1 MGIIKRKLLPLVLL
15 LLLAMVKPV
24 FAQIEP
30 KSIDNFDTLSLQDL
44 MNIKITV
51 ASITEL
57 TTRQSAGVITNI
69 SSEEIQAMGARDLMD
84 VLQYVPGFQFGSDVQ
99 GAIGIAVR
107 GNWAHEGKVM
117 LLVDGQEMVDGL
129 YSTLQFGNHY
139 PVSNIERVEIIRG
152 PGSSIYGGYA
162 GYSVINVISKNSKK
176 DLDIRANVS
185 SAITSKILTSQTG
198 SIVLGLNKNKLKFST
213 EGYVGKSIRSL
224 SRYTDVYGSSY
235 EMKDNSDITNSYI
248 NSSFAIGKF
257 SSRFIYDNYEIYS
270 RDQYLKVSS
279 EAYPVLFKNYYGEL
293 KYDFSLGTKFKLT
306 PKLNYK
312 YQEPWKTVGTN
323 PADGITELNLSS
335 QRISAGLLFN
345 YDASKSINI
354 TAGIT
359 SFNDK
364 SHSSV
369 DSILFRSNNLTTLEY
384 NNTGVFTQLLYKNS
398 IANITAGA
406 FYNKNSLYPSAIAPR
421 IGFTRE
427 RNLYH
432 IKLLYSQSFRS
443 PSTQN
448 IDLSNSIKPE
458 KTDVYEL
465 EAGIKIKKSSY
476 LTLNTFY
483 IHTKDPIIFYVD
495 PATEFDAY
503 LNSSETGSIGLEATY
518 TVKINN
524 LQLNAGASYYQ
535 SHDGDSLI
543 NYSVPGNND
552 EHLGLSPLKTTIAGS
567 YKITNRLS
575 LFAGLIYYSSK
586 VGISSVDKISSESIY
601 SRYDNEVNINLQVT
615 YHHFFLKNLDLM
627 LAAYNI
633 SDDSI
638 QYIQPY
644 NSNHSPLTGLGRTF
658 SIKISYTNF

>member
-24 FAQIEP
+24 FAQNDP
-30 KSIDNFDTLSLQDL
+30 KSLDNFDTLSLQDL

-99 GAIGIAVR
+99 GAVGIAVR

-139 PVSNIERVEIIRG
+139 PVTNIERIEIIRG

-162 GYSVINVISKNSKK
+162 GYSVINIISKNSKK

-185 SAITSKILTSQTG
+185 SSITSKTITSQTG
-198 SIVLGLNKNKLKFST
+198 SMVFGLNKNKVKFTT
-213 EGYVGKSIRSL
+213 EGYFGKSIRSL
-224 SRYTDVYGSSY
+224 SRYTDVYGSSF
-235 EMKDNSDITNSYI
+235 EMKDNSDISNSYI
-248 NSSFAIGKF
+248 NSSLSFGKL
-257 SSRFIYDNYEIYS
+257 SSRFIYDNYEIRS
-270 RDQYLKVSS
+270 RDQYVNAAS

-293 KYDFSLGTKFKLT
+293 KYDLNIGSKIKLT

-312 YQEPWKTVGTN
+312 YQEPWKIVGTK
-323 PADGITELNLSS
+323 PVDGITELNLSS
-335 QRISAGLLFN
+335 QRYSAGLLFN
-345 YDASKSINI
+345 FDASKSINI

-364 SHSSV
+364 SHSPV
-369 DSILFRSNNLTTLEY
+369 DSILFRSNNSTTLEY

-421 IGFTRE
+421 IGLTRE

-465 EAGIKIKKSSY
+465 EAGIKIKKASY
-476 LTLNTFY
+476 LTFNAFY

-503 LNSSETGSIGLEATY
+503 LNSSETGSSGIEATY
-518 TVKINN
+518 TVKLNK
-524 LQLNAGASYYQ
+524 LQLNIGSSYYQ
-535 SHDGDSLI
+535 SHDGDSLL
-543 NYSVPGNND
+543 NYSVPGNSD
-552 EHLGLSPLKTTIAGS
+552 EHLGLSPLKTTIAAS
-567 YKITNRLS
+567 YKINNRLS
-575 LFAGLIYYSSK
+575 MFVGFIYYSSK
-586 VGISSVDKISSESIY
+586 VGISGVDNTSGESIY
-601 SRYDNEVNINLQVT
+601 SRFDNEVNINLNAT
-615 YHHFFLKNLDLM
+615 YHHFLIKNLDLM
-627 LAAYNI
+627 IAAYNI
-633 SDDSI
+633 TNDSI

-658 SIKISYTNF
+658 SIKLSYTNF